1 MILLYFASGEVVKFS
16 AAEIVRGAGEGPV
29 VVGGIVVAVGLAVED
44 TKLSP
49 RGFTRMF
56 AIKKRATT
64 KVVAF
69 GGKRFP
75 SAPGF
80 ARSGQ
85 VLTGVSLS

>member
-1 MILLYFASGEVVKFS
+1 VED
-16 AAEIVRGAGEGPV
+16 PV